1 MRSTLGA
8 SLLTLLALAPAAAL
22 SLGRGV
28 EGERWADK

>member
-8 SLLTLLALAPAAAL
+8 SLLTLLALAAAL

>member
-22 SLGRGV
+22 SLGRGSPDV
-28 EGERWADK
+28 